1 MFGRIKPNF
10 APYQKCALE
19 TLAQTK
25 RTRPAAHSAKR
36 KTKNFAWPD
45 DWPDEGLIDLDVH
58 DLPHASSTIEWWY
71 MNGHV
76 TSKEGRQFSF
86 FASFFRR
93 LLEYDEKNKK
103 FNYGHSITWSIYDE
117 KGNERREKYFPVSL
131 VDKVAPKIGLDK
143 IKKGEIVN
151 DHRLRKA
158 VIEMLEKGNVPY
170 PDRLIQED
178 VVVGE
183 KELNLYIDGNT
194 FKKLDDGTYD
204 LHLYDEEQQVGCT
217 INFIPQKPPT
227 RHGDNGVVLGVSSEN
242 MFYYFIPQ
250 CEVEGTINLKGET
263 FEVSG
268 TGWYDHEFGK
278 PPESKKKNGKEKEEK
293 RKDVGWNWLS
303 TQLDNDYEISAYDL
317 FDLSGKKPRSV
328 GRWAIV
334 IDPQGNRKAYTK
346 FNLQPLD
353 NWTSMRTFN
362 DYPVK
367 WKLEIPQ
374 AKIAL
379 NVTTPFEQQEFMTVI
394 SKPAFWEGRV
404 NTEGTFNGKAV
415 KGPGFVERHGFFKL
429 ESMDDFFKVVSR
441 ETLKSIDKIM
451 PLNPTPE
458 KALELI
464 SHKKNKQ
471 HIDGVDIRQYSDA
484 LIKPIRTI
492 IDRRGKSWRSYA
504 ALACCDI
511 VGGNSQ
517 HVSDWLAMPEL
528 MHVGSLI
535 VDDVED
541 KSPIRRGGPSAH
553 VMFGEPIA
561 INAGTAA
568 YFIGQIIV
576 YHAGFIKPRRKVEI
590 YNLYFES
597 LRAAHS
603 GQALDISGLDYMMP
617 EVVKTGNGKL
627 LEKRIFAT
635 HRLKSAV
642 PASTLAMTG
651 ALMGGGTKQ
660 QVNAIGRFYE
670 NLGVAFQ
677 IVDDALNLSGF
688 KDNLKSKA
696 EDLSEGKITFPVAK
710 AMSRLDAKQRKELWD
725 IIRSKP
731 KDRKKLGKAVSLI
744 EECGAIQACQDQA
757 REIIDAEW
765 KRIDP
770 LLRDSFSKLM
780 LRAFSW
786 YVLDRQY

>member
-1 MFGRIKPNF
+1 
-10 APYQKCALE
+10 LE
-19 TLAQTK
+19 TPVQPK
-25 RTRPAAHSAKR
+25 RNPATPSKVE
-36 KTKNFAWPD
+36 KTKDFVHPS
-45 DWPDEGLIDLDVH
+45 DWPKAGAIDLAVH
-58 DLPHASSTIEWWY
+58 DLPHQSSTIEWWY
-71 MNGHV
+71 MNCHV
-76 TSKEGRQFSF
+76 TTKEGRQLSV

-93 LLEYDEKNKK
+93 LLEYDEKKK
-103 FNYGHSITWSIYDE
+103 RFNYGHSITWAIFDD
-117 KGNERREKYFPVSL
+117 KGNERKEKYFPVSL

-178 VVVGE
+178 VEVDE
-183 KELNLYIDGNT
+183 NKLNLYIDGNT
-194 FKKLDDGTYD
+194 YTKRADGTYD
-204 LHLYDEEQQVGCT
+204 LHLYDDEQQVGCT
-217 INFIPQKPPT
+217 LNFAPQKPPV

-242 MFYYFIPQ
+242 MFYYFIPR
-250 CEVEGTINLKGET
+250 CEVKGTITLKKENL
-263 FEVSG
+263 EVSG
-268 TGWYDHEFGK
+268 SGWYDHEFGK
-278 PPESKKKNGKEKEEK
+278 PPEKKKDKNGKEKEEP

-303 TQLDNDYEISAYDL
+303 TQLDNGYEISAYDL
-317 FDLSGKKPRSV
+317 FDLSGKTPKGV
-328 GRWAIV
+328 GKWAIV
-334 IDPQGNRKAYTK
+334 IDPKGNRKAYTK

-353 NWTSMRTFN
+353 KWTSMRTFN
-362 DYPVK
+362 DYPIK
-367 WKLEIPQ
+367 WKLEIPE

-379 NVTTPFEQQEFMTVI
+379 DVTTPFEQQEFMTVI
-394 SKPAFWEGRV
+394 SKPAFWEGRI
-404 NTEGTFNGKAV
+404 NTEGTFNGKTV

-441 ETLKSIDKIM
+441 ETLKSIEKIL
-451 PLNPTPE
+451 PHNPTPE
-458 KALELI
+458 KLIELV
-464 SHKKNKQ
+464 SHKKNKH
-471 HIDGVDIRQYSDA
+471 HIDGIDTKQYSDA

-541 KSPIRRGGPSAH
+541 KSPIRRGGPSCH
-553 VMFGEPIA
+553 VLFGEPIA

-576 YHAGFIKPRRKVEI
+576 YHADFIKPKQKVEI

-627 LEKRIFAT
+627 LEKRVFAT

-651 ALMGGGTKQ
+651 ALMGGGSKKQ
-660 QVNAIGRFYE
+660 VDAIGRFYE

-688 KDNLKSKA
+688 KNNLKTKA

-710 AMSRLDAKQRKELWD
+710 AMSRLDYKQRKELWD

-731 KDRKKLGKAVSLI
+731 KNLKKLGRAVQLI
-744 EECGAIQACQDQA
+744 EDCGAIQACQDHA
-757 REIIDAEW
+757 RELIDTEW
-765 KRIDP
+765 KKLDP
-770 LLRDSFSKLM
+770 LIRDSFSKLM

>member
-1 MFGRIKPNF
+1 LVFP
-10 APYQKCALE
+10 
-19 TLAQTK
+19 K
-25 RTRPAAHSAKR
+25 RTSAAPSKV
-36 KTKNFAWPD
+36 KKVKDFPWPE
-45 DWPDEGLIDLDVH
+45 DWPAEGAINLRVH
-58 DLPHASSTIEWWY
+58 DLPHKTSTIEWWY
-71 MNGHV
+71 LNCHLA
-76 TSKEGRQFSF
+76 TDEGRQFSV

-93 LLEYDEKNKK
+93 LLEYDEKNKR
-103 FNYGHSITWSIYDE
+103 FNYGHSITWAVYDE
-117 KGNERREKYFPVSL
+117 KGDERREKYLPVSL
-131 VDKVAPKIGLDK
+131 VDKVTPKIGLEK
-143 IKKGEIVN
+143 IEKGEIVK

-158 VIEMLEKGNVPY
+158 VIELLRKGQVPY
-170 PDRLIQED
+170 PDRLIQEE
-178 VVVGE
+178 VGVNLE
-183 KELNLYIDGNT
+183 KLDLYIDGNT
-194 FKKLDDGTYD
+194 FKKRDDGTYD
-204 LHLYDEEQQVGCT
+204 LHLYDAEQKAGCT
-217 INFIPQKPPT
+217 LHFNPRKPPV
-227 RHGDNGVVLGVSSEN
+227 RHGDNGVVKGVSAEN
-242 MFYYFIPQ
+242 MFYYFIPR
-250 CEVEGTINLKGET
+250 CEVSGTVTLKSGT

-268 TGWYDHEFGK
+268 SGWYDHEFGK
-278 PPESKKKNGKEKEEK
+278 PPESKKKNNGQQKEEK

-303 TQLDNDYEISAYDL
+303 TQLDNGYEISAYDL
-317 FDLSGKKPRSV
+317 FDLSGKKPKGV
-328 GRWAIV
+328 GKWAII
-334 IDPQGNRKAYTK
+334 IDPYGNRKAYTK

-353 NWTSMRTFN
+353 TWTSMRTFN
-362 DYPVK
+362 DYPIK
-367 WKLEIPQ
+367 WKLDVPE
-374 AKIAL
+374 AKISL
-379 NVTTPFEQQEFMTVI
+379 DVTTPFQQQEFMTVI

-404 NTEGTFNGKAV
+404 NVEGTFNGKEV

-441 ETLKSIDKIM
+441 ETLKSIEKIL
-451 PLNPTPE
+451 PLHPTPE
-458 KALELI
+458 KALELV
-464 SHKKNKQ
+464 SHKKNK
-471 HIDGVDIRQYSDA
+471 HHLDGLDIKQYSDA

-517 HVSDWLAMPEL
+517 HVSDWLALPEL

-541 KSPIRRGGPSAH
+541 KSPIRRGGPSCH

-561 INAGTAA
+561 INAGTAS

-576 YHAGFIKPRRKVEI
+576 YHADFIKPARKVEI
-590 YNLYFES
+590 YNMYFES

-617 EVVKTGNGKL
+617 EAVKTGDGEL

-651 ALMGGGTKQ
+651 ALMGGGTKK
-660 QVNAIGRFYE
+660 QVRAIGRFYE
-670 NLGVAFQ
+670 NIGIAFQ

-688 KDNLKSKA
+688 KNNLKSKA

-710 AMSRLDAKQRKELWD
+710 AMSRLPYNERKELWE
-725 IIRSKP
+725 IISSKT
-731 KDRKKLGKAVSLI
+731 KNVNDLRRAVKLI
-744 EECGAIQACQDQA
+744 EDCGAIQACQDQA
-757 REIIDAEW
+757 RELIDREW

>member
-1 MFGRIKPNF
+1 MIQ
-10 APYQKCALE
+10 A
-19 TLAQTK
+19 
-25 RTRPAAHSAKR
+25 RPAAVRTKAKTR
-36 KTKNFAWPD
+36 PQKFTPPE
-45 DWPDEGLIDLDVH
+45 DWPQAGPIDLSIH

-71 MNGHV
+71 LNAHLV
-76 TSKEGRQFSF
+76 SKEGRQFSV

-93 LLEYDEKNKK
+93 LLEYDEKNKR
-103 FNYGHSITWSIYDE
+103 FNYGHSITWAIYDE
-117 KGNERREKYFPVSL
+117 KGNERKEKYFPVSL
-131 VDKVAPKIGLDK
+131 VDKVTPKIGLEK
-143 IKKGEIVN
+143 VEKGEIVK

-158 VIEMLEKGNVPY
+158 VIELLRKGQVPY
-170 PDRLIQED
+170 PDRLIKED
-178 VVVGE
+178 VAVNLE
-183 KELNLYIDGNT
+183 KLDLYIDGNT
-194 FKKLDDGTYD
+194 FVKRNDGSYD
-204 LHLYDEEQQVGCT
+204 LHLYDDEQKTGCT
-217 INFIPQKPPT
+217 LHFVPVKPPV
-227 RHGDNGVVLGVSSEN
+227 RHGDDGVVKGVSAEN
-242 MFYYFIPQ
+242 MFYYFIPR
-250 CEVEGTINLKGET
+250 C
-263 FEVSG
+263 EVSG
-268 TGWYDHEFGK
+268 TLRLKNESFDVSGSGWYDHEFGK
-278 PPESKKKNGKEKEEK
+278 PPDSKKDKTGKVKENK
-293 RKDVGWNWLS
+293 RTDVGWNWLS
-303 TQLDNDYEISAYDL
+303 TQLDNGCEISAYDL
-317 FDLSGKKPRSV
+317 FDLSGKNPKGV
-328 GRWAIV
+328 GKWAII
-334 IDPQGNRKAYTK
+334 IDPNGKRTAYTK

-353 NWTSMRTFN
+353 TWTSMRTFN
-362 DYPVK
+362 DYPIK
-367 WKLEIPQ
+367 WKLDVPE
-374 AKIAL
+374 AKISL

-415 KGPGFVERHGFFKL
+415 KGPGFIERHGFFKL

-441 ETLKSIDKIM
+441 ETLKSIEKVL

-458 KALELI
+458 KTLELV
-464 SHKKNKQ
+464 SHKKYK
-471 HIDGVDIRQYSDA
+471 HHLDGLDIKRYSEA

-517 HVSDWLAMPEL
+517 HVSDWLALPEL

-553 VMFGEPIA
+553 VLFGEPLA

-576 YHAGFIKPRRKVEI
+576 YHADFIKPKRKVEI
-590 YNLYFES
+590 YNMYFES

-617 EVVKTGNGKL
+617 EVVKTGDGRL
-627 LEKRIFAT
+627 LEKRILAI
-635 HRLKSAV
+635 HRLKSAM

-651 ALMGGGTKQ
+651 ALMGGGTRKQ
-660 QVNAIGRFYE
+660 VRAIGRFYE
-670 NLGVAFQ
+670 NIGVAFQ
-677 IVDDALNLSGF
+677 IVDDALNISGF
-688 KDNLKSKA
+688 KNNLKSKA
-696 EDLSEGKITFPVAK
+696 EDLTEGKITFPVAK
-710 AMSRLDAKQRKELWD
+710 AMSRLPYKERKELWT

-731 KDRKKLGKAVSLI
+731 ANVRVLHKAVKMI
-744 EECGAIQACQDQA
+744 EKCGAIQACQDQA
-757 REIIDAEW
+757 RQMIEREW
-765 KRIDP
+765 KRLDP

>member
-1 MFGRIKPNF
+1 METRVKAKPATSKTYRTGRFKHP
-10 APYQKCALE
+10 
-19 TLAQTK
+19 T
-25 RTRPAAHSAKR
+25 
-36 KTKNFAWPD
+36 
-45 DWPDEGLIDLDVH
+45 DWPPPGPIDLTVH

-71 MNGHV
+71 INAHV
-76 TSKEGRQFSF
+76 STPSGRQFSF

-93 LLEYDEKNKK
+93 LIEYDEKNKR
-103 FNYGHSITWSIYDE
+103 FNYGHSITWAIYDE
-117 KGNERREKYFPVSL
+117 KGDERREKYFPVSL
-131 VDKVAPKIGLDK
+131 VDKVTPKIGLEK
-143 IKKGEIVN
+143 VEKGEIVK
-151 DHRLRKA
+151 DHRLRRA
-158 VIEMLEKGNVPY
+158 VIEMLKKGQVPY
-170 PDRLIQED
+170 PDRLIKED
-178 VVVGE
+178 VRVSMDQLE
-183 KELNLYIDGNT
+183 LYIDGNT
-194 FKKLDDGTYD
+194 YSKRADNSYD
-204 LHLYDEEQQVGCT
+204 LHLYDEEQQIGCT
-217 INFIPQKPPT
+217 INLKPEKPPV
-227 RHGDNGVVLGVSSEN
+227 RHGDNGVVLGVSAEN
-242 MFYYFIPQ
+242 MFYYFIPRCTVQ
-250 CEVEGTINLKGET
+250 GDIYVRGEK

-268 TGWYDHEFGK
+268 SGWYDHEFGK
-278 PPESKKKNGKEKEEK
+278 PPDEENKAGSNGKPQK
-293 RKDVGWNWLS
+293 RRDVGWNWLS
-303 TQLDNDYEISAYDL
+303 TQLDNGYEISAYDL
-317 FDLSGKKPRSV
+317 FDLSGKKPRGV
-328 GRWAIV
+328 GKWAIV
-334 IDPQGNRKAYTK
+334 IDPAGNRRAYTD

-353 NWTSMRTFN
+353 LWTSMRTFN

-367 WKLEIPQ
+367 WLLDIPG
-374 AKIAL
+374 AKISL
-379 NVTTPFEQQEFMTVI
+379 TVTTPFEQQEFMTVI

-404 NTEGTFNGKAV
+404 NVEGTFKGRQV

-441 ETLKSIDKIM
+441 ETLKSIEKIL
-451 PLNPTPE
+451 PLNPSEE
-458 KALELI
+458 KLLELV
-464 SHKKNKQ
+464 SHKKNKH
-471 HIDGVDIRQYSDA
+471 HIDGIDARRYSDS

-517 HVSDWLAMPEL
+517 HVSDWLALPEL

-553 VMFGEPIA
+553 VLFGEPIA

-576 YHAGFIKPRRKVEI
+576 YHADFIKPARKVQI

-603 GQALDISGLDYMMP
+603 GQALDLAGLDYMMP
-617 EVVKTGNGKL
+617 QVVKTGDIRL
-627 LEKRIFAT
+627 LEKRITAI

-651 ALMGGGTKQ
+651 ALMGGGTKKQ
-660 QVNAIGRFYE
+660 IHAIGRFYE
-670 NLGVAFQ
+670 VLGVAFQ
-677 IVDDALNLSGF
+677 IVDDALNLRGF
-688 KDNLKSKA
+688 KDDLKSKA
-696 EDLSEGKITFPVAK
+696 EDLSEGKITFPVVK
-710 AMSRLDAKQRKELWD
+710 AMGKLSYKERKELWD

-731 KDRKKLGKAVSLI
+731 RNKKALSRAVQLV
-744 EECGAIQACQDQA
+744 EDCGAIQLCMDQA
-757 REIIDAEW
+757 RDMINREW
-765 KRIDP
+765 AKVDP

>member
-1 MFGRIKPNF
+1 M
-10 APYQKCALE
+10 E
-19 TLAQTK
+19 TPVQPK
-25 RTRPAAHSAKR
+25 RNPATPSKVE
-36 KTKNFAWPD
+36 KTKDFVHPS
-45 DWPDEGLIDLDVH
+45 DWPKAGAIDLAVH
-58 DLPHASSTIEWWY
+58 DLPHQSSTIEWWY
-71 MNGHV
+71 MNCHV
-76 TSKEGRQFSF
+76 TTKEGRQLSV

-93 LLEYDEKNKK
+93 LLEYDEKKK
-103 FNYGHSITWSIYDE
+103 RFNYGHSITWAIFDD
-117 KGNERREKYFPVSL
+117 KGNERKEKYFPVSL

-178 VVVGE
+178 VEVDE
-183 KELNLYIDGNT
+183 NKLNLYIDGNT
-194 FKKLDDGTYD
+194 YTKRADGTYD
-204 LHLYDEEQQVGCT
+204 LHLYDDEQQVGCT
-217 INFIPQKPPT
+217 LNFAPQKPPV

-242 MFYYFIPQ
+242 MFYYFIPR
-250 CEVEGTINLKGET
+250 CEVKGTITLKKENL
-263 FEVSG
+263 EVSG
-268 TGWYDHEFGK
+268 SGWYDHEFGK
-278 PPESKKKNGKEKEEK
+278 PPEKKKDKNGKEKEEP

-303 TQLDNDYEISAYDL
+303 TQLDNGYEISAYDL
-317 FDLSGKKPRSV
+317 FDLSGKTPKGV
-328 GRWAIV
+328 GKWAIV
-334 IDPQGNRKAYTK
+334 IDPKGNRKAYTK

-353 NWTSMRTFN
+353 KWTSMRTFN
-362 DYPVK
+362 DYPIK
-367 WKLEIPQ
+367 WKLEIPE

-379 NVTTPFEQQEFMTVI
+379 DVTTPFEQQEFMTVI
-394 SKPAFWEGRV
+394 SKPAFWEGRI
-404 NTEGTFNGKAV
+404 NTEGTFNGKTV

-441 ETLKSIDKIM
+441 ETLKSIEKIL
-451 PLNPTPE
+451 PHNPTPE
-458 KALELI
+458 KLIELV
-464 SHKKNKQ
+464 SHKKNKH
-471 HIDGVDIRQYSDA
+471 HIDGIDTKQYSDA

-541 KSPIRRGGPSAH
+541 KSPIRRGGPSCH
-553 VMFGEPIA
+553 VLFGEPIA

-576 YHAGFIKPRRKVEI
+576 YHADFIKPKQKVEI

-627 LEKRIFAT
+627 LEKRVFAT

-651 ALMGGGTKQ
+651 ALMGGGSKKQ
-660 QVNAIGRFYE
+660 VDAIGRFYE

-688 KDNLKSKA
+688 KNNLKTKA

-710 AMSRLDAKQRKELWD
+710 AMSRLDYKQRKELWD

-731 KDRKKLGKAVSLI
+731 KNLKKLGRAVQLI
-744 EECGAIQACQDQA
+744 EDCGAIQACQDHA
-757 REIIDAEW
+757 RELIDTEW
-765 KRIDP
+765 KKLDP
-770 LLRDSFSKLM
+770 LIRDSFSKLM

>member
-1 MFGRIKPNF
+1 M
-10 APYQKCALE
+10 E
-19 TLAQTK
+19 TLTRAKPATALNKK
-25 RTRPAAHSAKR
+25 RVSFPS
-36 KTKNFAWPD
+36 
-45 DWPDEGLIDLDVH
+45 DWPKNGPIDLSVH
-58 DLPHASSTIEWWY
+58 DLPHQSSTIEWWY
-71 MNGHV
+71 MNSHV
-76 TSKEGRQFSF
+76 TSKDGRQFSL

-93 LLEYDEKNKK
+93 LLEYNEKNKK
-103 FNYGHSITWSIYDE
+103 FKYGHSITWAIYDD
-117 KGNERREKYFPVSL
+117 KGNERKEKYFPVSL
-131 VDKVAPKIGLDK
+131 VDKITPKIGLEK
-143 IKKGEIVN
+143 IEKGEIVK

-158 VIEMLEKGNVPY
+158 VLELLRKGQVPY
-170 PDRLIQED
+170 PDRLIKED
-178 VVVGE
+178 VGVSEE
-183 KELNLYIDGNT
+183 KLDLYIDGNT
-194 FKKLDDGTYD
+194 FTKLDDGTYD
-204 LHLYDEEQQVGCT
+204 LHLYDEEQQVGCSV
-217 INFIPQKPPT
+217 NFAPQKPPV
-227 RHGDNGVVLGVSSEN
+227 RHGDNGVVLGVSAEN
-242 MFYYFIPQ
+242 MFYYFIPR
-250 CEVEGTINLKGET
+250 CEVKGTITLKKET
-263 FEVSG
+263 FEISG
-268 TGWYDHEFGK
+268 SGWYDHEFGK
-278 PPESKKKNGKEKEEK
+278 PPENKKKEKEEK

-303 TQLDNDYEISAYDL
+303 TQLDSGYEISAYDL
-317 FDLSGKKPRSV
+317 FDLSEKKPKGV
-328 GRWAIV
+328 GKWAIV
-334 IDPQGNRKAYTK
+334 IDAKGNRKAYTK
-346 FNLQPLD
+346 FNLQPLG

-362 DYPVK
+362 DYPIQ
-367 WKLEIPQ
+367 WKLEIPE
-374 AKIAL
+374 AKISL

-441 ETLKSIDKIM
+441 ETLKSIEKIL

-458 KALELI
+458 KALELV
-464 SHKKNKQ
+464 SHKKNK
-471 HIDGVDIRQYSDA
+471 HHLDGLDVKRYSDA

-517 HVSDWLAMPEL
+517 HVSEWLALPEL

-553 VMFGEPIA
+553 VLFGEPIA

-576 YHAGFIKPRRKVEI
+576 YHADFIKPSRKVEI

-603 GQALDISGLDYMMP
+603 GQALDISGLDYLMSD
-617 EVVKTGNGKL
+617 VIKTGDGKL

-651 ALMGGGTKQ
+651 ALMGGGTRKQ
-660 QVNAIGRFYE
+660 VKAIGRFYE

-688 KDNLKSKA
+688 KNNLKSKA

-710 AMSRLDAKQRKELWD
+710 AMSRLDYGKRKELWD

-731 KDRKKLGKAVSLI
+731 KDRKKLGRAVMMI
-744 EECGAIQACQDQA
+744 EECGAIQACQDEA
-757 REIIDAEW
+757 RELIDSEW

>member
-1 MFGRIKPNF
+1 
-10 APYQKCALE
+10 
-19 TLAQTK
+19 
-25 RTRPAAHSAKR
+25 
-36 KTKNFAWPD
+36 
-45 DWPDEGLIDLDVH
+45 
-58 DLPHASSTIEWWY
+58 
-71 MNGHV
+71 MNAHV
-76 TSKEGRQFSF
+76 TSREGRQFSV

-93 LLEYDEKNKK
+93 LLEYDEKNKR
-103 FNYGHSITWSIYDE
+103 FNYGHSITWAIYDD
-117 KGNERREKYFPVSL
+117 KGNERKEKYFPVSL
-131 VDKVAPKIGLDK
+131 VDKVTPKIGLDK
-143 IKKGEIVN
+143 IEKGEIVK

-158 VIEMLEKGNVPY
+158 VLELLRKGNVPY
-170 PDRLIQED
+170 PDRLIKEE
-178 VVVGE
+178 VGVSME
-183 KELNLYIDGNT
+183 KLDLYIDGNT
-194 FKKLDDGTYD
+194 FKKQENNTYD
-204 LHLYDEEQQVGCT
+204 LHLFDDEQKVGCSV
-217 INFIPQKPPT
+217 NFAPQKPPV
-227 RHGDNGVVLGVSSEN
+227 RHGDNGVVLGVSAEN
-242 MFYYFIPQ
+242 MFYYFIPR
-250 CEVEGTINLKGET
+250 CDVKGTITLKGET
-263 FEVSG
+263 FGISG
-268 TGWYDHEFGK
+268 SGWYDHEFGK
-278 PPESKKKNGKEKEEK
+278 PPENKEEKNSNGHEEK

-303 TQLDNDYEISAYDL
+303 TQLDNGCEISAYDL
-317 FDLSGKKPRSV
+317 FDLSGKTPKGV
-328 GRWAIV
+328 GKWAIV
-334 IDPQGNRKAYTK
+334 IDEKGNRKAYTK

-353 NWTSMRTFN
+353 TWTSMRTFN
-362 DYPVK
+362 DYPIK
-367 WKLEIPQ
+367 WKLEVPE
-374 AKIAL
+374 AKISL
-379 NVTTPFEQQEFMTVI
+379 NVTTNFEQQEFMTVI

-441 ETLKSIDKIM
+441 ETLKSIEKIL
-451 PLNPTPE
+451 PLNPAPE
-458 KALELI
+458 KLLELV
-464 SHKKNKQ
+464 SHKKNKH
-471 HIDGVDIRQYSDA
+471 HIDGLDAKQYSDA

-517 HVSDWLAMPEL
+517 HVSDWLALPEL

-553 VMFGEPIA
+553 VLFGEPIA

-576 YHAGFIKPRRKVEI
+576 YQADFIKPKRKVEI

-617 EVVKTGNGKL
+617 EVVKTGDGKL

-660 QVNAIGRFYE
+660 QVKAIGRFYE

-688 KDNLKSKA
+688 KGDLKSKA
-696 EDLSEGKITFPVAK
+696 EDLAEGKVTFPVAK
-710 AMSRLDAKQRKELWD
+710 AMSRLDYKQRRELWD
-725 IIRSKP
+725 IIRSKTRN
-731 KDRKKLGKAVSLI
+731 RKTLGRAVKLI

-757 REIIDAEW
+757 RDLIDREW